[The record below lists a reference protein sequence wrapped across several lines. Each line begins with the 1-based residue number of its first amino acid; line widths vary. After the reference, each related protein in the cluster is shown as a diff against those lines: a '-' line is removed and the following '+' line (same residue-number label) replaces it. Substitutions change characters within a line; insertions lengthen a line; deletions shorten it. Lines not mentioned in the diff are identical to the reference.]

1 MAKEDSEKKNVDIA
15 LQSVEV
21 EKKKKKDFRK
31 EGNIKELQFAL
42 KICVKYMKHGSSFC
56 IMFSLF

>member
-21 EKKKKKDFRK
+21 EKKKKKTLERK
-31 EGNIKELQFAL
+31 ETSKN
-42 KICVKYMKHGSSFC
+42 C
-56 IMFSLF
+56 SLH